1 MLQPPKKNKKTG
13 KDAVKALWE
22 YYSNFG
28 MEDKDKDFL
37 KNNISHQLNDGKKAI
52 KNLGEFFSDP
62 FVDPYNNRNKPY
74 KLKEEVDLE
83 NKITNINNL
92 TNDAFNSVK
101 NTGKKVYNN
110 VNNSKISKGVKKG
123 LQGMYQDIIID
134 NKGIS
139 DLYEDF
145 KKDYKNNNLFAFGGT
160 AMNVATP
167 SEELAKAQR
176 VSQQAHFG
184 AMSDPTV
191 AGLKGIGNMF
201 INTGM
206 SMASKGYANGAGG
219 DSGMGK
225 FLKNNMG
232 SINSIVGLGQSATMR
247 ASGGKIGDPTLRPD
261 GTKKGKGFYG
271 PLKTS
276 TGNDMTEYS
285 IGVEWD
291 GVEHLLPTIVPGLG
305 MRDRDYLLLN
315 DGFGKDEEINKR
327 ITDNAIKYAQ
337 LRQKGGQPFF
347 ATEKEE
353 SKLKFALGGT
363 TGKSSINAEGGEIV
377 DTPNGVPVELN
388 GPSHASGGIDLEVPQ
403 GTEIYSKRLKGED
416 GKSMADRKKKR
427 EKEILKV
434 QKLLEKDPTNN
445 TLKKTLAKI
454 KSNNDFIDEKDLSQ
468 MQFVKDLVD
477 HTNKFALG
485 GYVDEESPMPI
496 FNNKYKDLL
505 GLFSKGLPTDVGTT
519 YYPDP
524 MVENM
529 LKDKNTQDLQSLN
542 NAQPEVYAP
551 ASTDPEGKYGNTTSA
566 KTGDAKNFS
575 LNDYLGGATFGDM
588 LGMGANLFG
597 ANAQMKNTLANRNA
611 TPLEQNAF
619 KNFGDQALKKIQS
632 QYGLLDDVRD
642 NQLQNAELSRQGTIA
657 RNNNSARGINTQRAL
672 NLATDSS
679 MNELKANIFAQYAQQ
694 AMGISAQE
702 AVQMAQ
708 NDQMRMRGEDRRA
721 ERELQNTDNF
731 FSNMAKNISDKYR
744 GIGETGKSLNKIKE
758 REVTQKNIE
767 EQLELLKKG
776 TDGELTLDKVIAARY
791 GITVEELR
799 NLKNQKNKKG

>member
-62 FVDPYNNRNKPY
+62 FVDPYNNRNKPS

-184 AMSDPTV
+184 AMLDPTV

-247 ASGGKIGDPTLRPD
+247 ASGGKIGDPTLRPN

-276 TGNDMTEYS
+276 TGKDMTEYS

-291 GVEHLLPTIVPGLG
+291 GAEHLLPTIVPGLSLK
-305 MRDRDYLLLN
+305 DKNYLLLN
-315 DGFGKDEEINKR
+315 DGFGNDEKINKG
-327 ITDNAIKYAQ
+327 ITDNAIRYAQ
-337 LRQKGGQPFF
+337 LRQKEGQPLF

-353 SKLKFALGGT
+353 GRLKFALGGI
-363 TGKSSINAEGGEIV
+363 TGKVPINAEGGEVIE
-377 DTPNGVPVELN
+377 TPGGMPMELQ
-388 GPSHASGGIDLEVPQ
+388 GPSHAEGGIDMNVPQ
-403 GTEIYSKRLKGED
+403 DTEVYSKRLKGSD
-416 GKSMADRKKKR
+416 GKTMADRKKLR
-427 EKEILKV
+427 EKQISKIE
-434 QKLLEKDPTNN
+434 KLLQKNPNDSA
-445 TLKKTLAKI
+445 LKKTLEKI
-454 KSNNDFIDEKDLSQ
+454 KQNNDFLDKQDLSQ

-477 HTNKFALG
+477 STNKFWSG
-485 GYVDEESPMPI
+485 GIADTDENEDEYGDLI
-496 FNNKYKDLL
+496 NKYPVYT
-505 GLFSKGLPTDVGTT
+505 KGINKQFDIWGDDELKPLKTKSMDVILPD
-519 YYPDP
+519 
-524 MVENM
+524 
-529 LKDKNTQDLQSLN
+529 TQQK
-542 NAQPEVYAP
+542 
-551 ASTDPEGKYGNTTSA
+551 G
-566 KTGDAKNFS
+566 FS
-575 LNDYLGGATFGDM
+575 LDNYLGGMTTGDII
-588 LGMGANLFG
+588 GMGANLFG

-679 MNELKANIFAQYAQQ
+679 MNELKASIYNQYASNV
-694 AMGISAQE
+694 MGITKEE
-702 AVQMAQ
+702 ATQMDR
-708 NDQMRMRGEDRRA
+708 NDQMRMTGEEKRA

-776 TDGELTLDKVIAARY
+776 TDGELALDKVIAARY